1 MIDFKKDN
9 YAKNLPDAF
18 RKDTDSN
25 NYKILENERIAVEE
39 HLNDLYGIYEIINLD
54 NAYGKTLD
62 RYGERVGQPRGLATD
77 EQYILMIKA
86 KIMRAL
92 GNGTYPS
99 VLTSLCATFGCEP
112 ESVYIEETEE
122 PCNVG
127 NVVLPIDV
135 LNADI
140 TADFIIDIVKNLLP
154 VCVSIDSISVV
165 GVDSRIEIRLD
176 IRHYESNYPLC
187 GTFLCGTYPYV
198 TTAGKTAESNVNVGT
213 ELSRGNSVYYLCGC
227 IYCGGEVID

>member
-25 NYKILENERIAVEE
+25 NYKILENERVAVEE
-39 HLNDLYGIYEIINLD
+39 HLSDLYGIYEIINLD

-122 PCNVG
+122 PCLVKM
-127 NVVLPIDV
+127 VTLPLDI
-135 LNADI
+135 LNSSGMSVTQVTQLI
-140 TADFIIDIVKNLLP
+140 KTLLP
-154 VCVSIDSISVV
+154 VCV
-165 GVDSRIEIRLD
+165 RLD
-176 IRHYESNYPLC
+176 GLSLE
-187 GTFLCGTYPYV
+187 GTFEF
-198 TTAGKTAESNVNVGT
+198 ADSENVYDEAKGFCDVEGG
-213 ELSRGNSVYYLCGC
+213 SIGGYLGYMSSDENEP
-227 IYCGGEVID
+227 ILPI

>member
-39 HLNDLYGIYEIINLD
+39 HLSDLYSIYEIINLD
-54 NAYGKTLD
+54 NASGKTLD

-86 KIMRAL
+86 KILRAL
-92 GNGTYPS
+92 GNGTYSS
-99 VLTSLCATFGCEP
+99 VLNSLCMTFGCEP

-122 PCNVG
+122 PCLVKM
-127 NVVLPIDV
+127 VTLPLDI
-135 LNADI
+135 LNSSGMTVTQVTQLI
-140 TADFIIDIVKNLLP
+140 KTLLP
-154 VCVSIDSISVV
+154 VCV
-165 GVDSRIEIRLD
+165 RLD
-176 IRHYESNYPLC
+176 GLSLE
-187 GTFLCGTYPYV
+187 GTFEF
-198 TTAGKTAESNVNVGT
+198 ADSENVYDEAKGFCDVEGG
-213 ELSRGNSVYYLCGC
+213 SIGGYLGYMSSDENEP
-227 IYCGGEVID
+227 ILPI